1 MRCLLF
7 LSYISSDSLVWFQI
21 YHCFLTPTS
30 SLIINRR
37 LSRTQTSVLRQYSLQ
52 WNANTFLHLKEGLVY
67 CLRIKRICFLFLV
80 FKFILLKNIV
90 YNYFWYTAVIQLYIY
105 IYIYVYNNHFRGLC
119 HYVLL
124 QNIEYSPLSYSRT
137 LLFIHSI
144 SNTLHLLIPN
154 SQSILPHPSPL
165 ATTSLFS
172 LSVSLFPFHR

>member
-1 MRCLLF
+1 MVQGQHFLNKRDELDISISCYKHLKTVRCLLF

-105 IYIYVYNNHFRGLC
+105 IYIYMYIIIIFVVFATMFYCR
-119 HYVLL
+119 
-124 QNIEYSPLSYSRT
+124 
-137 LLFIHSI
+137 I
-144 SNTLHLLIPN
+144 SNIVLWAIVGPCCL
-154 SQSILPHPSPL
+154 SILYL
-165 ATTSLFS
+165 ILCIC
-172 LSVSLFPFHR
+172 